1 MKIGR
6 DWYTIVMAVAVLAG
20 SGAVLLRAHF
30 PPRTA
35 LVVLLVATG
44 VFCVGLLVQLVL
56 TLRDIRPRRK

>member
-1 MKIGR
+1 
-6 DWYTIVMAVAVLAG
+6 MAVAVLAG